1 MEEQVEYLSSV
12 SKTEE
17 QYKKNPTVLIVGFGV
32 VGHNLKN
39 LFPWADVYD
48 VKFKY
53 TTPQFM
59 KEDGCYYYSSAPST
73 VYDYAIIAVPT
84 PKSDGGSAD
93 LSFVKDA
100 ISSVKASIYLIKSAV
115 PPTTT
120 DSLKKEYPGKHICVS
135 PEYQGAT
142 QHALQGEDFLI
153 VGGDRE
159 DTDKVVELWQ
169 YIFTGKLRT
178 YQTTA
183 VAAELC
189 KYMENSFLATKVVF
203 CNEFYRIAKAF
214 GVNYS
219 ELRELFVADP
229 RVNKSHT
236 FVYKDYPFYD
246 SKCFN
251 KDLPAIVAASK
262 EKGYD
267 APFIQSV
274 IDVNEGYKKGK

>member
-1 MEEQVEYLSSV
+1 MGEYLDTV

-17 QYKKNPTVLIVGFGV
+17 QYKNKPSVLIVGYGV

-48 VKFKY
+48 VKFEK
-53 TTPQFM
+53 PSLEISL
-59 KEDGCYYYSSAPST
+59 EDKSCSSYFGKPPENK
-73 VYDYAIIAVPT
+73 YDYAIIAVPT
-84 PKSDGGSAD
+84 PRKSDGSAD
-93 LSFVKDA
+93 LSFVIDA
-100 ISSVKASIYLIKSAV
+100 IASVKASIYLIKSAV

-120 DSLKKEYPGKHICVS
+120 DRLKKSFNGLHICVS

-153 VGGDRE
+153 VGGDPE
-159 DTDKVVELWQ
+159 DTEKVVELWQ
-169 YIFTGKLRT
+169 HIFTGKLRT
-178 YQTTA
+178 YQTTT

-214 GVNYS
+214 GVNYT

-251 KDLPAIVAASK
+251 KDLPAIVSASK

-267 APFIQSV
+267 APFIQAV
-274 IDVNEGYKKGK
+274 IDTNEGYKKGK

>member
-1 MEEQVEYLSSV
+1 MEEPVEYLANV

-17 QYKKNPTVLIVGFGV
+17 QYKKNPTVLIVGYGV
-32 VGHNLKN
+32 VGHNLKC
-39 LFPWADVYD
+39 LFPWADTYD
-48 VKFKY
+48 IKFEE
-53 TTPQFM
+53 TFRM
-59 KEDGCYYYSSAPST
+59 ADGTYAFNRRNPPKSN
-73 VYDYAIIAVPT
+73 YDYALIAVPT
-84 PKSDGGSAD
+84 PKLDDGSAD

-153 VGGDRE
+153 VGGDKE

-251 KDLPAIVAASK
+251 KDLPAIVSASK
-262 EKGYD
+262 QKGYE

-274 IDVNEGYKKGK
+274 IDINEGYKKGK

>member
-1 MEEQVEYLSSV
+1 MTEKYLPNV

-17 QYKKNPTVLIVGFGV
+17 QYKNKPSVLIVGYGV

-39 LFPWADVYD
+39 LFKWSDVYD
-48 VKFKY
+48 IKFTS
-53 TTPQFM
+53 TTIS
-59 KEDGCYYYSSAPST
+59 DDCYYYEKAPDKK
-73 VYDYAIIAVPT
+73 YDYALIAVPT
-84 PKSDGGSAD
+84 PKQEDGSANIN
-93 LSFVKDA
+93 FVKDA

-120 DSLKKEYPGKHICVS
+120 DSLKKIFPDKHICVS

-142 QHALQGEDFLI
+142 QHALHGEDFII
-153 VGGDRE
+153 VGGNKE
-159 DTDKVVELWQ
+159 DTDKIIELWQ
-169 YIFTGKLRT
+169 YIFTGNLKT
-178 YQTTA
+178 YQTTT

-203 CNEFYRIAKAF
+203 CNEFYRIAKTF

-229 RVNKSHT
+229 RINKSHT

-251 KDLPAIVAASK
+251 KDLPAIVSASK

-267 APFIQSV
+267 APFIQAV
-274 IDVNEGYKKGK
+274 ININEGYKKGK

>member
-1 MEEQVEYLSSV
+1 MGEYLATV

-17 QYKKNPTVLIVGFGV
+17 QYKNKPSVLIVGYGV

-39 LFPWADVYD
+39 LFSWADVYD
-48 VKFKY
+48 VKFKNF
-53 TTPQFM
+53 TDQVVG
-59 KEDGCYYYSSAPST
+59 GCNYYGKPPKKN
-73 VYDYAIIAVPT
+73 YDYAIIAVPT
-84 PKSDGGSAD
+84 PRKSDGSAD
-93 LSFVKDA
+93 LSFVIDA
-100 ISSVKASIYLIKSAV
+100 IASVKASIYLIKSAV

-120 DSLKKEYPGKHICVS
+120 DRLKKSFNGLHICVS

-153 VGGDRE
+153 VGRDPA
-159 DTDKVVELWQ
+159 DTEKVVELWQ
-169 YIFTGKLRT
+169 HIFTGKLRT
-178 YQTTA
+178 YQTST

-214 GVNYS
+214 GVNYT

-251 KDLPAIVAASK
+251 KDLPAIVSASK
-262 EKGYD
+262 EKGYA
-267 APFIQSV
+267 APFIQAV
-274 IDVNEGYKKGK
+274 IDTNEGYKKGK